1 VVQLKVE
8 VNGRD
13 YEIEIIGNKARVN
26 GKEVDLELKE
36 EEITVDGTKFHLD
49 FLLEGEPSLMIING
63 MTFLVSKGSLGNASV
78 KELKAPINGQI
89 TDVLVLPASQVKK
102 GQILVILEA
111 MKMENQIKS
120 PVNGRIKEV
129 RVVKGQAVKM
139 GETVVTF
146 E

>member
-1 VVQLKVE
+1 MKVE

-36 EEITVDGTKFHLD
+36 EEIIVGGTKFHLD
-49 FLLEGEPSLMIING
+49 FFLEGEPSLMIING
-63 MTFLVSKGSLGNASV
+63 MTFLVSKGSLGSASV

-89 TDVLVLPASQVKK
+89 TDVLVVPSSQVKK
-102 GQILVILEA
+102 GQVLVILEA

-129 RVVKGQAVKM
+129 RVVKGQAVRM
-139 GETVVTF
+139 GETIVTF